1 MKNKLVTLHNLGCKV
16 NSYETQAVQ
25 QLLENAGYEI
35 VPFPGKAD
43 VVIINTC
50 TVTAIADKKSRQML
64 HRARTLN
71 PDAIVVAM
79 GCYVETG
86 MDKLIKDGSVD
97 LFIGNNRK
105 KDIVAIL
112 DEYYAG
118 QTEKTYMKDISR
130 QASYEEL
137 ELSRIEGHTRAFL
150 KVQDGCDQ
158 FCSYCII
165 PYARGRI
172 RSRSSEE
179 AIEETRRLARSG
191 IKEIVLTGIH
201 LSSYGRDGGADTDLA
216 GLIEKLALVDDI
228 KRIRLG
234 SLEAGII
241 TPDFLKRAAAQQKL
255 CPHFHLSLQSGC
267 NATLKRMNRRYT
279 AEEYYEKVLML
290 REYYDRPAITTDII
304 AGFPGETD
312 EEFEGSYEFVKK
324 VGFYETHIFPYSKR
338 EGTRAA
344 KMTGQV
350 SAEVKKSRTDRLI
363 RLGNIQKEKYLE
375 GGRGSEAEVL
385 FEDKEEHCG
394 KLLWSG
400 YTERYEKVL
409 YESDEDLTNK
419 LVKVRL

>member
-241 TPDFLKRAAAQQKL
+241 TPDFLKRAASQQKL

-350 SAEVKKSRTDRLI
+350 SAEVKKNRTDRLI

>member
-1 MKNKLVTLHNLGCKV
+1 MEKKLVTLHNLGCKV

-25 QLLENAGYEI
+25 QLLEKAGYEI

-43 VVIINTC
+43 IIIINTC

-64 HRARTLN
+64 HRARTMN
-71 PDAIVVAM
+71 PDAVVAAM

-86 MDKLIKDGSVD
+86 MEKLKADGSVD

-112 DEYYAG
+112 DEYFAG
-118 QTEKTYMKDISR
+118 KKEKTYMGDISR
-130 QASYEEL
+130 HASFEEF
-137 ELSRIEGHTRAFL
+137 ELSRTEGHTRAFI

-172 RSRSSEE
+172 RSRSSGE
-179 AIEETRRLARSG
+179 ALKETQRLARSG

-201 LSSYGRDGGADTDLA
+201 LSSYGRDDGADTDLA
-216 GLIEKLALVDDI
+216 GLIEKLASVDGI

-241 TPDFLKRAAAQQKL
+241 TEDFLNRTSALPKL

-267 NATLKRMNRRYT
+267 DATLKRMNRRYT
-279 AEEYYEKVLML
+279 SDEFYEKILML
-290 REYYDRPAITTDII
+290 RQYYDRPAVTTDII

-312 EEFEGSYEFVKK
+312 EEFEESYEFVKK

-344 KMTGQV
+344 GMPGQV
-350 SAEVKKSRTDRLI
+350 SAEVKKERADRLI
-363 RLGNIQKEKYLE
+363 RLGNIQKENYLE
-375 GGRGSEAEVL
+375 AGRGSEAEVL
-385 FEDKEEHCG
+385 FEDREEHDG

-400 YTERYEKVL
+400 YTARYEKVL
-409 YESDEDLTNK
+409 LDSDEDLANK
-419 LVKVRL
+419 IVRVRL